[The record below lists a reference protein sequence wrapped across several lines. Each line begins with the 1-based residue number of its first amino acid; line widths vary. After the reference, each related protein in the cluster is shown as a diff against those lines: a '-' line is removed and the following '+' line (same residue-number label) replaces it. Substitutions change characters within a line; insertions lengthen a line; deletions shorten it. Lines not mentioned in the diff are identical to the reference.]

1 MVIIF
6 QCVPVHA
13 NWTNWTYKVPPVKC
27 INRFIAAYAAAGMSI
42 LHDVIILLMPIPIL
56 ARLNLPWHKKLN
68 VLVMFLVGSFVI
80 ICSIFRLPTLMKL
93 KGSTDPSYD
102 QAPIAIWTD
111 LEVGV
116 GIICGCLPS
125 FRSLIGYMFPSLKM
139 SLVPSYEGN
148 TLVHWAGSRSKN
160 KQNSAGLNTGVA
172 SFMELEDLHGS
183 RHNLNQT
190 KNEQRSVITRGSG
203 ASITE

>member
-1 MVIIF
+1 MHQPICRRVY
-6 QCVPVHA
+6 CSWNEHLSWCNHPPDA
-13 NWTNWTYKVPPVKC
+13 NSNTGSSESSLAQEIECLGNVFSRLVCDHLQYSPPPNPHETKGINGSVLWVDYVLGYICRLTN
-27 INRFIAAYAAAGMSI
+27 
-42 LHDVIILLMPIPIL
+42 
-56 ARLNLPWHKKLN
+56 NL
-68 VLVMFLVGSFVI
+68 
-80 ICSIFRLPTLMKL
+80 
-93 KGSTDPSYD
+93 DD

-148 TLVHWAGSRSKN
+148 TLVHWTGSRSKN
-160 KQNSAGLNTGVA
+160 KHNSAGLNTGVA